1 MNESI
6 ESRDDTLAAISPGL
20 ADARDKW
27 WQTWEDANLDSRGRS
42 NLSYDIE
49 QGWDAAW
56 ECIEQFLNENSV
68 QFEREDGSIPWEFFA
83 RHAGW
88 IAPADRNEQ

>member
-1 MNESI
+1 MADWARAYYEGVDMTDSI
-6 ESRDDTLAAISPGL
+6 ESRDDTLVAIWPGL

-27 WQTWEDANLDSRGRS
+27 WQTWEDASLDSRGRS

-56 ECIEQFLNENSV
+56 ECIEQFLNENPV
-68 QFEREDGSIPWEFFA
+68 QFRRDGKTA
-83 RHAGW
+83 TK
-88 IAPADRNEQ
+88 